1 MKKMLMT
8 LMTMALV
15 VAGLTVVEAKDRSKT
30 ITFLNDVTVNGTQV
44 AKGRYDVRFDSQTN
58 EISILRQGRLIATT
72 QVEVKLTDRKNPYNT
87 AGFVERDNQRL
98 LTTITFAG
106 DKRVLHVN
114 QANGTQNAGE

>member
-8 LMTMALV
+8 LMTVALV

-44 AKGRYDVRFDSQTN
+44 AKGTYDVRFDSESN
-58 EISILRQGRLIATT
+58 EVTILRYGRVIATT
-72 QVEVKLTDRKNPYNT
+72 PVEVRLTDRKNPYNS
-87 AGFVERDNQRL
+87 AGFVERDSRRL
-98 LTTITFAG
+98 LTTISFAG

-114 QANGTQNAGE
+114 QANGSQSAGE